1 MDSQSARDH
10 LDDTVAGLKDKEND
24 VKKKIVSNELSLT
37 TFQQSLN
44 VAKAN
49 LDKAKLD
56 FQAMPIRTEVD
67 KELVKLAVEEAE
79 ATYKELLTDLPR
91 RQESLKCDLRISEIA
106 KKTEDLH
113 VARHQVDLERFTIKS
128 PMDGMAVVMSQPRGG
143 GDTMTYGEG
152 DRVFPGA
159 TIVKIID
166 QKSMQVEAAINQSES
181 SLFRLG
187 QPAKVQLDAFP
198 GAVYDAKIYAIGAL
212 AVSPGR
218 QTNYLRTIPV
228 RIQIVN
234 PDAKVIPDLSASAD
248 VLVNKADNA
257 LIVPAGALRLE
268 NGKYYVQVR
277 TGEGWE
283 RRVVLTGLTNGT
295 QTVVT
300 DGLKEGETIRAS
312 FD

>member
-1 MDSQSARDH
+1 
-10 LDDTVAGLKDKEND
+10 
-24 VKKKIVSNELSLT
+24 
-37 TFQQSLN
+37 
-44 VAKAN
+44 
-49 LDKAKLD
+49 
-56 FQAMPIRTEVD
+56 
-67 KELVKLAVEEAE
+67 
-79 ATYKELLTDLPR
+79 
-91 RQESLKCDLRISEIA
+91 
-106 KKTEDLH
+106 
-113 VARHQVDLERFTIKS
+113 
-128 PMDGMAVVMSQPRGG
+128 MDGMAVVMSQPRGG